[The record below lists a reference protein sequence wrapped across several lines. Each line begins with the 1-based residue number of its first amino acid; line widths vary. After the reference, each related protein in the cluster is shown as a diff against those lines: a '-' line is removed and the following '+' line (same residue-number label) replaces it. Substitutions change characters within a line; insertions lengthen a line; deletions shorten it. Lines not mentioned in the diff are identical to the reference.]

1 MGTSVGHTSPRPGN
15 EFDSDSS
22 EKKIGRGSPDQ
33 SNFWSVLQ
41 DSAKEALKSALGDVI
56 LGILTG
62 QKMLED
68 PEDVSKFTDRLRTV
82 FGVSGAKT
90 LQFVIAKEFYR
101 RLGLPFDP
109 DGLFDYATFLESAK
123 RSFSNKN
130 RRTNTS
136 N

>member
-1 MGTSVGHTSPRPGN
+1 MGTSVGHTSPRPEN
-15 EFDSDSS
+15 EFDLDSRA
-22 EKKIGRGSPDQ
+22 KNAGRGSPDQ
-33 SNFWSVLQ
+33 SGFWSVLQ
-41 DSAKEALKSALGDVI
+41 DSAKEALRSALGDVI

-62 QKMLED
+62 QKMLEN
-68 PEDVSKFTDRLRTV
+68 PEDVSVFTERLKTV

-90 LQFVIAKEFYR
+90 LQFVITKEFYR

-123 RSFSNKN
+123 RSFSIKT
-130 RRTNTS
+130 RLANTS